1 MTVSISTQ
9 QVTAQLSERFPD
21 AVLET
26 GDDSILLDS
35 AALVDAAAFLK
46 DTPGLDF
53 DFLSMVSGV
62 DYYQYFE
69 VVYFLVSLE
78 HNHSLMMKA
87 RCHGRDNPTLP
98 SLTGLWRS
106 ADLQEREIYD
116 LLGITFEG
124 HPNLKR
130 IVLWPEFQGHP
141 LRKDYL

>member
-1 MTVSISTQ
+1 MTVSLSTQ

-35 AALVDAAAFLK
+35 AALVDVAAFLK
-46 DTPGLDF
+46 DTQGLDF
-53 DFLSMVSGV
+53 NFLSMVSGV

-69 VVYFLVSLE
+69 VVYHLISLE
-78 HNHSLMMKA
+78 HNHSLTIKT
-87 RCHGRDNPTLP
+87 RCRGRDNPTLP

-116 LLGITFEG
+116 LLGISFEG
-124 HPNLKR
+124 HPNLTR

>member
-1 MTVSISTQ
+1 MTVSLSTQ

-35 AALVDAAAFLK
+35 AALVDVAAFLK

-69 VVYFLVSLE
+69 VVYHLISLE
-78 HNHSLMMKA
+78 HNHSLTIKT
-87 RCHGRDNPTLP
+87 RCRGRDNPTLP

-116 LLGITFEG
+116 LLGISFDG
-124 HPNLKR
+124 HPNLTR

>member
-1 MTVSISTQ
+1 MTVSVSTQ

-35 AALVDAAAFLK
+35 AALLDVAAFLK

-53 DFLSMVSGV
+53 NFLSMVSGV

-69 VVYFLVSLE
+69 VVYHLVSLE
-78 HNHSLMMKA
+78 HNHSLTIKA
-87 RCHGRDNPTLP
+87 RCRGRDNPTLP

-116 LLGITFEG
+116 LLGISFEG
-124 HPNLKR
+124 HPNLTR
-130 IVLWPEFQGHP
+130 IVLWSEFQGHP